1 MLFVVCRIS
10 GSRRVALLNYLHDK
24 KYFFFMKIILFFREE
39 KYFFYVNNLVM
50 MECWVLVVCDDG

>member
-1 MLFVVCRIS
+1 
-10 GSRRVALLNYLHDK
+10 
-24 KYFFFMKIILFFREE
+24 MKIILFFREE